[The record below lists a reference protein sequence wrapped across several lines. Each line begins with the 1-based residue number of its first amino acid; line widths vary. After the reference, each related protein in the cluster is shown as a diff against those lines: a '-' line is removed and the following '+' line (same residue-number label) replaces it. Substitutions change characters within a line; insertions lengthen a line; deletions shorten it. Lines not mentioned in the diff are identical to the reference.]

1 MFSGTSKTYVI
12 FNGMNTTELRKIS
25 TCESAKEAWDILK
38 ATHEGT
44 TVKQSMIQNL
54 TKDFEKLIME
64 DDNSFD
70 DF

>member
-1 MFSGTSKTYVI
+1 
-12 FNGMNTTELRKIS
+12 MNTTELRKIS

-44 TVKQSMIQNL
+44 TVKLSKIQNL